1 MLRCLQTDAL
11 HCSEKPVQRQME
23 IDNRDCYW
31 ASFVA
36 NMSHDPNLNND
47 YHPPTKDSN
56 CLPLVLLP
64 LSGIL
69 CVLLDYMDKGNFWN
83 VLKQSGRNKKKKREA
98 CVCCVC
104 LGWKTIYF
112 SST

>member
-1 MLRCLQTDAL
+1 
-11 HCSEKPVQRQME
+11 ME

-31 ASFVA
+31 ASFAA
-36 NMSHDPNLNND
+36 NMSHDPNLTND
-47 YHPPTKDSN
+47 YHPPMKDSN

-83 VLKQSGRNKKKKREA
+83 VLKQSGRNKKKKGKPVSVVSAWGGKQSILVQLNKPKRIH
-98 CVCCVC
+98 V
-104 LGWKTIYF
+104 L
-112 SST
+112 